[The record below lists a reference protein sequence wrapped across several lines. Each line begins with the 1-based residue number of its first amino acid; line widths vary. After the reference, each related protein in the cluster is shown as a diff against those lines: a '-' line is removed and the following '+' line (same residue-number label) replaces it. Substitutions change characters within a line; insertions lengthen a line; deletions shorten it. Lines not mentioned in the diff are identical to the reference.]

1 MSSEMALDDDDDD
14 DDVCSTGSF
23 IYINAFNSVST
34 TQDIDISAL
43 ILELS

>member
-1 MSSEMALDDDDDD
+1 MSSEMALDDD

-23 IYINAFNSVST
+23 IYINAFNSLST